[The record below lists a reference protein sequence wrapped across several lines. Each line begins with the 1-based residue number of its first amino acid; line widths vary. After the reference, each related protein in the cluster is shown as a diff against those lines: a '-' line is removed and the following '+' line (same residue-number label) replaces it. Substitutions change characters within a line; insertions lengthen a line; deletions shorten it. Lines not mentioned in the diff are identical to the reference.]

1 LAGGVRISKRLKGE
15 PFMEI
20 RKMLFVTDFEGLWF
34 DALQS
39 LMGLRGVGLDHV
51 VLLHVIERKIG
62 YYTKEEKERLRAMA
76 EVRFVDWAQSLY
88 EEGMECGSYIVVG
101 DTVRK
106 MIETVEEEEVDLV
119 VINRQ
124 KRTKMEKFYIDSKT
138 LEFLRKT
145 PRTVLV
151 HKYQSESGRVNE
163 GLFER
168 PLLAMDW
175 SPPAMRALDFLV
187 GLKDIIKKLQVVQV
201 VTDKD
206 IGGLG
211 KRGLLRMEREHRRRL
226 YELCGSLK
234 EEGIEADAHLYIGDV
249 AQIQNAAREYEASLI
264 ATGTTR
270 KSSWQAR
277 WLRSISQELAE
288 QSELPTLLVP

>member
-1 LAGGVRISKRLKGE
+1 
-15 PFMEI
+15 MEI

-34 DALQS
+34 DALRS

-145 PRTVLV
+145 PTTVLV
-151 HKYQSESGRVNE
+151 HKYQSESGRVNDR
-163 GLFER
+163 LFER

-175 SPPAMRALDFLV
+175 SPPATRALDFLV
-187 GLKDIIKKLQVVQV
+187 GLRGIIKKLQVVQV

-206 IGGLG
+206 IEGLG

-234 EEGIEADAHLYIGDV
+234 DEGIEADAHLYIGDL
-249 AQIQNAAREYEASLI
+249 AQIQNAAREYEGTLI

>member
-1 LAGGVRISKRLKGE
+1 
-15 PFMEI
+15 MEI

-39 LMGLRGVGLDHV
+39 LMGLRSIGLDHV
-51 VLLHVIERKIG
+51 VLLHVIERKVG
-62 YYTKEEKERLRAMA
+62 YYTKEEKERLKAMA

-88 EEGMECGSYIVVG
+88 EEGMECGSYIMVG
-101 DTVRK
+101 DTVGK
-106 MIETVEEEEVDLV
+106 MIETAQEEEADLV

-124 KRTKMEKFYIDSKT
+124 KRGKMEKFYIDSKT

-145 PRTVLV
+145 PTKVLV

-163 GLFER
+163 GLFES

-175 SPPAMRALDFLV
+175 SPPAARALDFLV
-187 GLKDIIKKLQVVQV
+187 GLKDIIKKLQIVQV
-201 VTDKD
+201 VTDKE
-206 IGGLG
+206 IEGLG
-211 KRGLLRMEREHRRRL
+211 RRGLQKKEREERKKL
-226 YELCGSLK
+226 YDLCSSLGD
-234 EEGIEADAHLYIGDV
+234 EGIEADAHLYLGDV
-249 AQIQNAAREYEASLI
+249 GQIQKSAREYEATII
-264 ATGTTR
+264 AAGTTR

-288 QSELPTLLVP
+288 QTELPTLLVP

>member
-1 LAGGVRISKRLKGE
+1 
-15 PFMEI
+15 MEI

-39 LMGLRGVGLDHV
+39 LMALRNVGLDHV
-51 VLLHVIERKIG
+51 VLLHVIERKVG

-106 MIETVEEEEVDLV
+106 MIETAQEEEADLV

-124 KRTKMEKFYIDSKT
+124 KRARMEKFYIDSKT

-145 PRTVLV
+145 PTTVLV
-151 HKYQSESGRVNE
+151 HKYQSESGRANE

-175 SPPAMRALDFLV
+175 SPPAARALDFLV
-187 GLKDIIKKLQVVQV
+187 GLKGIIKKLQVVQV
-201 VTDKD
+201 VTDKE
-206 IGGLG
+206 IEGLG
-211 KRGLLRMEREHRRRL
+211 KRGLQKMEREHRKKL
-226 YELCGSLK
+226 YELCNFLGD
-234 EEGIEADAHLYIGDV
+234 EGIEAEAHLYLGDV
-249 AQIQNAAREYEASLI
+249 AQIQHAAKEYEATMI
-264 ATGTTR
+264 AAGTTR

>member
-1 LAGGVRISKRLKGE
+1 
-15 PFMEI
+15 
-20 RKMLFVTDFEGLWF
+20 
-34 DALQS
+34 
-39 LMGLRGVGLDHV
+39 
-51 VLLHVIERKIG
+51 
-62 YYTKEEKERLRAMA
+62 MA

-106 MIETVEEEEVDLV
+106 MIETAEEEEVDLV

-124 KRTKMEKFYIDSKT
+124 KRTRTEKFYIDSKT

-145 PRTVLV
+145 PATVLV
-151 HKYQSESGRVNE
+151 HKYQAASGRVNE

-175 SPPAMRALDFLV
+175 SPPAARALDFLV
-187 GLKDIIKKLQVVQV
+187 GLKGVIKRLQVVEV
-201 VTDKD
+201 VTEKEVE
-206 IGGLG
+206 GLG
-211 KRGLLRMEREHRRRL
+211 KRGLQKMEREHRKKL
-226 YELCGSLK
+226 DELCTSLAD
-234 EEGIEADAHLYIGDV
+234 EGIEAEAHLYLGDV
-249 AQIQNAAREYEASLI
+249 AQIQNAAKEYEATMI
-264 ATGTTR
+264 AAGTTR

>member
-1 LAGGVRISKRLKGE
+1 
-15 PFMEI
+15 MEI

-34 DALQS
+34 DALRS
-39 LMGLRGVGLDHV
+39 LMALRGVGLDHV

-151 HKYQSESGRVNE
+151 HKYQSESGRVNDR
-163 GLFER
+163 LFER

-175 SPPAMRALDFLV
+175 SPPATRALDFLV
-187 GLKDIIKKLQVVQV
+187 GLKGIIKKLQVVQV

-206 IGGLG
+206 IEGLG
-211 KRGLLRMEREHRRRL
+211 KRGLLKMEREHRRKL
-226 YELCGSLK
+226 YELCSSLK
-234 EEGIEADAHLYIGDV
+234 DEGIEADAHLYIGDV
-249 AQIQNAAREYEASLI
+249 AQIHNAAREYEATLL

>member
-1 LAGGVRISKRLKGE
+1 
-15 PFMEI
+15 MEI
-20 RKMLFVTDFEGLWF
+20 KKMLFVTDFEGLWF
-34 DALQS
+34 DALRS
-39 LMGLRGVGLDHV
+39 LMALRKVGLDHV

-101 DTVRK
+101 DTVHK
-106 MIETVEEEEVDLV
+106 ILEAAEEEEVDLV

-124 KRTKMEKFYIDSKT
+124 KRKKMEKLYIDSKT

-145 PRTVLV
+145 PTTVLI
-151 HKYQSESGRVNE
+151 HKYKSESGTVSDK
-163 GLFER
+163 LFER
-168 PLLAMDW
+168 PLLAIDW
-175 SPPAMRALDFLV
+175 SPPATRALDFLV
-187 GLKDIIKKLQVVQV
+187 GLKSIIKKLQVVQI
-201 VTDKD
+201 VTEKE
-206 IGGLG
+206 IEGLG
-211 KRGLLRMEREHRRRL
+211 KRGLLKLEREHRKKL
-226 YELCGSLK
+226 YELCNSLK
-234 EEGIEADAHLYIGDV
+234 DEGIDAEAHLYIGDV
-249 AQIQNAAREYEASLI
+249 AQIQNAAREYEATLI

-270 KSSWQAR
+270 KSAWQSR

>member
-1 LAGGVRISKRLKGE
+1 
-15 PFMEI
+15 MEI

-34 DALQS
+34 DALKS
-39 LMGLRGVGLDHV
+39 LMGLRNVGLDHV
-51 VLLHVIERKIG
+51 VLLHVIERKVG

-106 MIETVEEEEVDLV
+106 MIETAEEEEADIV

-124 KRTKMEKFYIDSKT
+124 KRARMEKFYIDSKT
-138 LEFLRKT
+138 LEFIRKT
-145 PRTVLV
+145 PTTVLV
-151 HKYQSESGRVNE
+151 HKYQSEPGRPNE
-163 GLFER
+163 ELFER

-175 SPPAMRALDFLV
+175 SPPASRALDFLV
-187 GLKDIIKKLQVVQV
+187 GLKGVIKKLEVVEV
-201 VTDKD
+201 VTEKE
-206 IGGLG
+206 IEGLG
-211 KRGLLRMEREHRRRL
+211 KRGLQKMEREHRKKL
-226 YELCGSLK
+226 DELCTSLGD
-234 EEGIEADAHLYIGDV
+234 EGIEAEAHLYLGDA
-249 AQIQNAAREYEASLI
+249 AQIQKAAREYEATMI
-264 ATGTTR
+264 AAGTTR

>member
-1 LAGGVRISKRLKGE
+1 
-15 PFMEI
+15 MEI

-34 DALQS
+34 DALRS
-39 LMGLRGVGLDHV
+39 LMGLRNVGLDHV

-106 MIETVEEEEVDLV
+106 MIETAEEEEVDLV

-124 KRTKMEKFYIDSKT
+124 KRSKAEKFYIDSKT
-138 LEFLRKT
+138 LEFLRRAPT
-145 PRTVLV
+145 TVLV
-151 HKYQSESGRVNE
+151 HKYQSESGKVNDR
-163 GLFER
+163 LFER

-175 SPPAMRALDFLV
+175 SPAATRAVDFLV
-187 GLKDIIKKLQVVQV
+187 GLKGLVKTLQVVQV
-201 VTDKD
+201 VTEKE
-206 IGGLG
+206 IEGLG
-211 KRGLLRMEREHRRRL
+211 RRGLQKMEREHRNKL
-226 YELCGSLK
+226 YELCNSFGD
-234 EEGIEADAHLYIGDV
+234 EGIEADAHLYIGDV
-249 AQIQNAAREYEASLI
+249 AQIQNAAREYEATLI

-270 KSSWQAR
+270 KSGWQAR
-277 WLRSISQELAE
+277 WLRSVSQELAE

>member
-1 LAGGVRISKRLKGE
+1 
-15 PFMEI
+15 MEI

-34 DALQS
+34 DALRS

-101 DTVRK
+101 DTVRR

-145 PRTVLV
+145 PTTVLV
-151 HKYQSESGRVNE
+151 HKYQSESGRVNDR
-163 GLFER
+163 LFER

-175 SPPAMRALDFLV
+175 SSPATRALDFLV
-187 GLKDIIKKLQVVQV
+187 GLKGIIKKLQVVQV
-201 VTDKD
+201 VTEKD
-206 IGGLG
+206 IEGLG

-234 EEGIEADAHLYIGDV
+234 DAGIEADAHLYIGDL
-249 AQIQNAAREYEASLI
+249 AQIQTAAREYEATMI

-270 KSSWQAR
+270 KGSWQAR

>member
-1 LAGGVRISKRLKGE
+1 
-15 PFMEI
+15 MEI

-34 DALQS
+34 DALRS
-39 LMGLRGVGLDHV
+39 LMALRGVGLDHV

-175 SPPAMRALDFLV
+175 SPPATRALDFLV
-187 GLKDIIKKLQVVQV
+187 GLKGIIKKLQVVQV

-206 IGGLG
+206 IEGLG
-211 KRGLLRMEREHRRRL
+211 KRGLLKMEREHRRKL
-226 YELCGSLK
+226 YELCSSLK
-234 EEGIEADAHLYIGDV
+234 DEGIEADAHLYIGDV
-249 AQIQNAAREYEASLI
+249 AQIHNAAREYEATLL

>member
-1 LAGGVRISKRLKGE
+1 
-15 PFMEI
+15 MEI

-34 DALQS
+34 DALRS
-39 LMGLRGVGLDHV
+39 LMGLRSVGLDHV

-106 MIETVEEEEVDLV
+106 MIETAEEEEVDLV

-124 KRTKMEKFYIDSKT
+124 KRTRMEKLYIDSKT
-138 LEFLRKT
+138 LEFLRST
-145 PRTVLV
+145 PTTVLV

-163 GLFER
+163 GLFET

-175 SPPAMRALDFLV
+175 SPPATRALDFLV
-187 GLKDIIKKLQVVQV
+187 GLKGIIKKLQVVQV
-201 VTDKD
+201 VTEKEVE
-206 IGGLG
+206 GLG
-211 KRGLLRMEREHRRRL
+211 KRGLQKMEREHRGRL
-226 YELCGSLK
+226 YELCNSLGD
-234 EEGIEADAHLYIGDV
+234 EGIEAEAHLYLGDV
-249 AQIQNAAREYEASLI
+249 AQIQNAAREYEATMI

-277 WLRSISQELAE
+277 WLRSVSQELAE
-288 QSELPTLLVP
+288 QSELPTLLIP

>member
-1 LAGGVRISKRLKGE
+1 
-15 PFMEI
+15 MEI
-20 RKMLFVTDFEGLWF
+20 KKMLFVTDFEGLWF

-39 LMGLRGVGLDHV
+39 LMGLRSIGLDNV
-51 VLLHVIERKIG
+51 VLLHVIERKVG

-88 EEGMECGSYIVVG
+88 EEGMECGSYIMVG

-106 MIETVEEEEVDLV
+106 MIETAEDEEADLV

-124 KRTKMEKFYIDSKT
+124 KRGKMEKFYIDSKT

-145 PRTVLV
+145 PTKVLV
-151 HKYQSESGRVNE
+151 HKYHPESSRAE
-163 GLFER
+163 GGVFDR

-175 SPPAMRALDFLV
+175 SPPAGRALDFLV
-187 GLKDIIKKLQVVQV
+187 GLKGIIKKLQVVQV
-201 VTDKD
+201 ITDKEVE
-206 IGGLG
+206 GLG
-211 KRGLLRMEREHRRRL
+211 KRGLQKKEREERKKL
-226 YELCGSLK
+226 YELCSSLG
-234 EEGIEADAHLYIGDV
+234 EEDIEAEAHLYLGDV
-249 AQIQNAAREYEASLI
+249 AQIQQAAREYEATMI
-264 ATGTTR
+264 ATGTTC